1 MRQQPISLKRSVFI
15 RLLAI
20 TVAVVLLFYAIG
32 LYLNFTAIN
41 NVRDG
46 LQSALDTEAQYIAGE
61 IERELDNL
69 VVFQQ
74 ELASD
79 AHLLRYHIMHPILSD
94 YSRIEYIKTIS
105 NQLYRITRFSSIVET
120 AKVHLGQLGRTIA
133 ADKAVYDALDE
144 EAWARFSVYRGAT
157 PFHVEKWNN
166 RVYLLYSKITRKE
179 PAFIIEIGISPDKL
193 LTRLSSMRSSAG
205 IAMLLVHEDGKAFAG
220 TPEADAVTGR
230 LKRVG
235 QKYLVDEAEYLV
247 SAADIPSLS
256 MRLLCCTPVNT
267 AMKPLLQHNLWIWGL
282 TLLAALLLVVYLLY
296 YRLYILQPLNTI
308 FESVRRAEQTGHFLI
323 DERNSDFDD
332 IYAQFTGMVEKIETL
347 ALRVYEEQFR
357 AQRAELRQLQMQI
370 NPHFFYNTLFMVY
383 RMAQSEGNED
393 IAQVCLNLS
402 NYYRYI
408 TKLPGHDVPLK
419 DEVDHIRQ
427 YLDIQRIRF
436 APRITIH
443 TDDLPQEIENEK
455 IPPLMLQPIVEN
467 AFVHGVKNR
476 TSGGYVEV
484 HYQYTDT
491 WYRVIVYDNGGNMD
505 EAAVE
510 ELNRRIK
517 RGDAEDAGSAL
528 QNLARR
534 MELRYGD
541 RYDMKLES
549 YHHGLRV
556 SITFPRQEGSSDDVL
571 AGR

>member
-15 RLLAI
+15 RLLAL

-32 LYLNFTAIN
+32 LYLNSTAIS

-46 LQSALDTEAQYIAGE
+46 LQVSLDTEAQYIAGE
-61 IERELDNL
+61 LERELNNL
-69 VVFQQ
+69 LVFQQ

-79 AHLLRYHIMHPILSD
+79 DYLMRYYITHPTLSA
-94 YSRIEYIKTIS
+94 YKRIEYIKQIS
-105 NQLYRITRFSSIVET
+105 NQLWRITRFSSIVET
-120 AKVHLGQLGRTIA
+120 ARVHFRQLDKTIA
-133 ADKAVYDALDE
+133 ADKAFYDTLDE
-144 EAWARFSVYRGAT
+144 SAWARFSVYTGAT

-166 RVYLLYSKITRKE
+166 RVYLLYSKIERKE
-179 PAFIIEIGISPDKL
+179 PAFIIEIGISPEKL
-193 LTRLSSMRSSAG
+193 LARLSSMRSSDG
-205 IAMLLVHEDGKAFAG
+205 IAMLLVHEDGRPFAG
-220 TPEADAVTGR
+220 TPEANALTGR

-247 SAADIPSLS
+247 SAAEIPSLS
-256 MRLLCCTPVNT
+256 MRMLCCAPVNT
-267 AMKPLLQHNLWIWGL
+267 AMKPLLQHNLWVWGL
-282 TLLAALLLVVYLLY
+282 TLLAGILLVAYLLY
-296 YRLYILQPLNTI
+296 YRLYILHPLNTI
-308 FESVRRAEQTGHFLI
+308 FESARRAEETGRFLI
-323 DERNSDFDD
+323 EQRNTDFDD
-332 IYAQFTGMVEKIETL
+332 IYAQFTTMVERLERM
-347 ALRVYEEQFR
+347 AGRAYEEQLR
-357 AQRAELRQLQMQI
+357 AQRAELQQLQMQI

-383 RMAQSEGNED
+383 RMAQNEGCED

-408 TKLPGHDVPLK
+408 TKMPGHDVPLR

-436 APRITIH
+436 SPRITIH
-443 TDDLPQEIENEK
+443 MDDLPQDIENEK

-476 TSGGYVEV
+476 TSGGYVEM

-510 ELNRRIK
+510 ELNRRLK
-517 RGDAEDAGSAL
+517 CGDLEAGSAL

-541 RYDMKLES
+541 KYDLKLES

-556 SITFPRQEGSSDDVL
+556 SITFPRQEGSDHDVI
-571 AGR
+571 AGG

>member
-32 LYLNFTAIN
+32 LYLNFTAVN

-46 LQSALDTEAQYIAGE
+46 LQNALDAETQYIAGE
-61 IERELDNL
+61 IERELNNL
-69 VVFQQ
+69 AVFQQ

-79 AHLLRYHIMHPILSD
+79 DYLLRYHITHSILSD
-94 YSRIEYIKTIS
+94 YKRIEHIKSIS
-105 NQLYRITRFSSIVET
+105 NQLWRITRFSSLVET
-120 AKVHLGQLGRTIA
+120 ARVHLKHLEKTIA

-144 EAWARFSVYRGAT
+144 EAWARFSMHTGSI
-157 PFHVEKWNN
+157 PFHVQEWNGQIF
-166 RVYLLYSKITRKE
+166 LLYTKTERKE
-179 PAFIIEIGISPDKL
+179 PVFIIEVGVSPEKL
-193 LTRLSSMRSSAG
+193 LTRLSGMRSDDTV
-205 IAMLLVHEDGKAFAG
+205 AMLLVHEDGSHFVG
-220 TPEADAVTGR
+220 TSGAADLDGSLERRGR
-230 LKRVG
+230 EYLLGDAR
-235 QKYLVDEAEYLV
+235 YLVAQ
-247 SAADIPSLS
+247 ADIPILQMKLRCYS
-256 MRLLCCTPVNT
+256 
-267 AMKPLLQHNLWIWGL
+267 AMNAAMQPLLQHNLWLWGL
-282 TLLAALLLVVYLLY
+282 TLLAALLLAVYLLY
-296 YRLYILQPLNTI
+296 YRHYILHPLNTI
-308 FESVRRAEQTGHFLI
+308 FESARRAEETGRFLI
-323 DERNSDFDD
+323 EQQNTDFDD
-332 IYAQFTGMVEKIETL
+332 IYAHFTAMVERLERM
-347 ALRVYEEQFR
+347 AGRVYEEQFR

-383 RMAQSEGNED
+383 RMAQAEGNED
-393 IAQVCLNLS
+393 VAQVCLNLS

-408 TKLPGHDVPLK
+408 TKMPGHDVPLR

-443 TDDLPQEIENEK
+443 MDDLPPEIENEK

-476 TSGGYVEV
+476 TSGGYVEM

-505 EAAVE
+505 EAAVA
-510 ELNRRIK
+510 ELNRRL
-517 RGDAEDAGSAL
+517 RCGDLEAGSAL

-541 RYDMKLES
+541 RYEMKLES

-556 SITFPRQEGSSDDVL
+556 SITFPRQEGSSDDVS